1 MSELGAII
9 VLIVSFVALL
19 SLGGMIIML
28 SAGALAG
35 KKEFVSSWAPEQEH
49 AFIAFEQY
57 NRASNSKAWTFGII
71 AAVIVSIVVLGA
83 YAGVKPDMKDVTKDM
98 NMSNLSTK
106 PAETKP
112 AETKPAE
119 APKPEA
125 PKAETPPAETPPAEP
140 AK

>member
-1 MSELGAII
+1 MSELGAIV
-9 VLIVSFVALL
+9 VLIVAFVALL

-49 AFIAFEQY
+49 AFIGFEQY
-57 NRASNSKAWTFGII
+57 NRSSNSKAWTAGILA
-71 AAVIVSIVVLGA
+71 AAVAGLIVLGA
-83 YAGVKPDMKDVTKDM
+83 YAGVKPDIKDMTKDM

-112 AETKPAE
+112 AEAKPADETKPADTKPAE
-119 APKPEA
+119 AA
-125 PKAETPPAETPPAEP
+125 PAESEQ
-140 AK
+140 